1 MSRLPAPSSVSIG
14 GGGLTEWSESQH
26 NARIASTASSLSAL
40 KNLKREIPQ
49 PAAQSDP
56 KRKPLSE
63 RALEYSSKPTSYAS
77 GAATTRSGV
86 RPQSL
91 AGMSSGNH
99 PSTAPT
105 RPFEPT
111 SRSKSGDE
119 TLLLSANRI
128 HPTLPAQRL
137 LKQPSTTQSRLGAA
151 TSMGF
156 NKATQNGRYGTA
168 TATTTR
174 VNGVNGVNGRPTHT
188 RSKSQAPRP
197 RTAHAIRE
205 EQRQEPPA
213 NNAWDVD
220 GRVVDMESQFKE
232 LKEMVNTTLIERK
245 GHDDALELAKKRVNE
260 LESEREKLNIR
271 NDTLKSDLD
280 SAREEGR
287 HIRHEM
293 DKQKW
298 EFERQ
303 MDDLERKHREKMD
316 DMSRQ
321 YRTATEELKRE
332 LDRLKE
338 EQTKDHEQKVESLT
352 RLYHQELSEERQKKD
367 REIQDLRTR
376 MGNEHQDMGVAIQR
390 KDRELQEA
398 NSKVEN
404 LEGDLQRER
413 TLKSTLQTSIAELSA
428 ANTTLEAKINS
439 LKSHVEFLESDNKAQ
454 SDSFANMEARL
465 QEALR
470 IAEEA
475 QNKLIKEETERRVLF
490 NKYQELK
497 GNIRVMC
504 RVRPP
509 LGNGE
514 GEEAK
519 MSFPDDKTSSEIV
532 LAGPEEKSSLG
543 QITRKNYP
551 FEFDRVFIPGT
562 QNQEIFGEISQLV
575 QSALDGYNVC
585 IFCYGQTGSGKTHTM
600 SSSDGMIPRATHMI
614 YDTITKLKEK
624 SWEYTMEG
632 SFVEV
637 YNEELNDLLTPNDRA
652 AARKLEIRH
661 DEVRKQ
667 TTITNC
673 QSVRLDTPSAVEMML
688 EEAQNNRSVAATK
701 ANERSSRSHSIFILK
716 LIGENSATGERCEG
730 TLNLV
735 DLAGSE
741 RLKHS
746 QAEGDR
752 MKETQNINKSLS
764 CLGDVIEALGRGS
777 GHIPYRNSKLTHLLQ
792 YSLGGNSKTLMFVMV
807 SPLET
812 HLKETLTSLRFATK
826 VCAQHSYWYGQGDQK
841 GARFNIG
848 RPIDRLSIGTVK
860 KKWIMELCVFVAF
873 ELSHQ
878 DSVEQGVQRLKCWTA
893 KKSGLSITHGPFRS
907 LSRYTS
913 SRLIQLIQ
921 HHQLY
926 IMSGSTGLKG
936 SIWAT
941 GGRSRLQGSVPSARA
956 SSQPSS
962 RPTPPLPSVSAPLP
976 SSISTPAPLSSS
988 IPSSTPAPSS
998 TPTPAP
1004 LPSSIPASTHLPS
1017 SAPSSSRL
1025 TSSQAFHRFE
1035 QACLRLRWKFADL
1048 KNSYERALHPEKFG
1062 FSAGDAEK
1070 NFKVDFHEFYAWIE
1084 QAIVLLLLV
1093 FNIEISSKRFG
1104 MGMKQQHRYHEEVIT
1119 TLEDAKCPL
1128 YEALGSGEVN
1138 MALRKAKELRNRWKD
1153 AGEGK
1158 ETPPLKMYDLTWLVG
1173 QVLAGLE
1180 VGYAI
1185 GAKKVET
1192 DNQGRS
1198 WADDF
1203 DDEMV
1208 MAVDD
1213 EWDWMVEPM
1222 EWESVS

>member
-1 MSRLPAPSSVSIG
+1 MEDNSSFRTSKMSRLPAPSSMSMSIG

-26 NARIASTASSLSAL
+26 NARIASTANSLSAL

-77 GAATTRSGV
+77 GAAVARSGV

-91 AGMSSGNH
+91 AGMSSG
-99 PSTAPT
+99 
-105 RPFEPT
+105 
-111 SRSKSGDE
+111 
-119 TLLLSANRI
+119 
-128 HPTLPAQRL
+128 

-156 NKATQNGRYGTA
+156 NKATHNGRYGTT

-174 VNGVNGVNGRPTHT
+174 VNGVNGRPTHS

-205 EQRQEPPA
+205 EERQEPPPS
-213 NNAWDVD
+213 NAWDVD

-245 GHDDALELAKKRVNE
+245 GHDDALELAKKRVKE
-260 LESEREKLNIR
+260 LESDREKLDMR
-271 NDTLKSDLD
+271 NDGLKSELD
-280 SAREEGR
+280 SAKEEGR
-287 HIRHEM
+287 QIRHEM

-303 MDDLERKHREKMD
+303 VDDQERKHREKID

-321 YRTATEELKRE
+321 HRTAVEELKRE

-338 EQTKDHEQKVESLT
+338 EQTKDHEQKIESLT
-352 RLYHQELSEERQKKD
+352 RLYHQELAEERQKKD

-398 NSKVEN
+398 NSMVES
-404 LEGDLQRER
+404 LRGDLQRER

-465 QEALR
+465 QEALH

-551 FEFDRVFIPGT
+551 FEFDRVFVPGT

-652 AARKLEIRH
+652 AAKKLEIRH

-673 QSVRLDTPSAVEMML
+673 QSVRLDSPSSVEMML
-688 EEAQNNRSVAATK
+688 DEAQNNRSVAATK

-716 LIGENSATGERCEG
+716 LIGENAATGERCEG

-826 VCAQHSYWYGQGDQK
+826 VH
-841 GARFNIG
+841 NTH
-848 RPIDRLSIGTVK
+848 IGTAKATK
-860 KKWIMELCVFVAF
+860 KFVAVNSK
-873 ELSHQ
+873 LNWPIH
-878 DSVEQGVQRLKCWTA
+878 
-893 KKSGLSITHGPFRS
+893 S
-907 LSRYTS
+907 L
-913 SRLIQLIQ
+913 
-921 HHQLY
+921 
-926 IMSGSTGLKG
+926 
-936 SIWAT
+936 
-941 GGRSRLQGSVPSARA
+941 A
-956 SSQPSS
+956 S
-962 RPTPPLPSVSAPLP
+962 
-976 SSISTPAPLSSS
+976 
-988 IPSSTPAPSS
+988 
-998 TPTPAP
+998 
-1004 LPSSIPASTHLPS
+1004 
-1017 SAPSSSRL
+1017 
-1025 TSSQAFHRFE
+1025 FF
-1035 QACLRLRWKFADL
+1035 
-1048 KNSYERALHPEKFG
+1048 
-1062 FSAGDAEK
+1062 
-1070 NFKVDFHEFYAWIE
+1070 
-1084 QAIVLLLLV
+1084 LLV
-1093 FNIEISSKRFG
+1093 IFFIYHHETSFEI
-1104 MGMKQQHRYHEEVIT
+1104 HR
-1119 TLEDAKCPL
+1119 
-1128 YEALGSGEVN
+1128 
-1138 MALRKAKELRNRWKD
+1138 
-1153 AGEGK
+1153 
-1158 ETPPLKMYDLTWLVG
+1158 
-1173 QVLAGLE
+1173 
-1180 VGYAI
+1180 
-1185 GAKKVET
+1185 
-1192 DNQGRS
+1192 
-1198 WADDF
+1198 
-1203 DDEMV
+1203 
-1208 MAVDD
+1208 
-1213 EWDWMVEPM
+1213 
-1222 EWESVS
+1222 